1 MDDRLLLSARAQV
14 LADLEAR
21 RHATAPAVSLLE
33 EAMAARRWWAEQW
46 AQGEQYVAGLV
57 AQDVQDQ
64 LFDLGDRWPLCHVCG
79 DAPEHSLHI
88 QPDLG
93 GPDPVWV
100 CEESGREVA
109 RLGELGPQGPEG
121 GLRPPGPAAP
131 TS

>member
-1 MDDRLLLSARAQV
+1 MDEHLLLSARARV

-21 RHATAPAVSLLE
+21 RTASAEAVSLLE
-33 EAMAARRWWAEQW
+33 EAMADRQWWVEQW
-46 AQGEQYVAGLV
+46 ADGEPYVAGLV

-64 LFDLGDRWPLCHVCG
+64 LLDRGARWPVC
-79 DAPEHSLHI
+79 DACGEAPLHTLHI
-88 QPDLG
+88 EPDLG
-93 GPDPVWV
+93 GPDPMWV

-109 RLGELGPQGPEG
+109 PLG